1 MNKHESFPL
10 FAPEAPDSFEMLE
23 AMVSKTGNIEYMGPM
38 RTVSV
43 RMPMIDYC
51 TIEAMSQHSGQSKN
65 KLLNQMIR
73 VCLERLNES
82 LSREDAEAIASL
94 RGKLIG
100 ELLPDDVKDQLEGK

>member
-1 MNKHESFPL
+1 MKKSDTFPL

-23 AMVSKTGNIEYMGPM
+23 AMVSKTGNIEYIGPM

-51 TIEAMSQHSGQSKN
+51 TIEAMSQYSGQSKN

-73 VCLERLNES
+73 VCLERLNET
-82 LSREDAEAIASL
+82 LSTEDATKIQDL
-94 RGKLIG
+94 RSNLIG
-100 ELLPDDVKDQLEGK
+100 ELLPDDVKAELEGK